1 MSLTNAIS
9 AIAVVGAIIVSA
21 GKDAPGYITALGLVA
36 IFCST
41 TNIVSG
47 FLITDRMLKMFKK
60 QEEVAKMSAETLVQL
75 LYLVAT
81 GAVHPVPAVDER
93 SRNRPQG
100 RVLGRGGH
108 GAGGGRHPGGR
119 DWPPAAP
126 TTGGSS
132 APSPLG
138 AAVGYPLAQVPL
150 TAVPQRT
157 ALSHAFG
164 GLAAGLVGAAKFF
177 LYYGQRNE
185 AALAPFIVVALVA
198 EILLGFLTF
207 TGSLLAAGKLQEVKW
222 IPQRPVTYPMQNVS
236 NLGLFA
242 LALALGVALVL
253 NPLAPWAPW
262 AFMRH
267 HRCCRC
273 AFGVLLIIPIGG
285 ADMPTVISILN
296 AYAGLS
302 AVAMGFVLNN
312 KLLITA
318 GALDGSSGLILSIIM
333 CKAMNRSFTNVLFG
347 AFGQAQAKA
356 ADGEQKV
363 YKADTI
369 ESAAQVME
377 QADLVVIV
385 PGYGMAVAQ
394 AQHKVRELYDLLKK
408 RGVTVKFAIH
418 PVAGRMPGHMNVLL
432 AEAEIPYTDLVE
444 MDEINGDMPQADVA
458 LIIGANDVVN
468 PAARTDKTSPI
479 YGMPIIDA
487 DKAKTI
493 YAIKRSK
500 NPGLRRHRQRALLP
514 GQDLHALRRRQE
526 RGGRAGA
533 EAGGG

>member
-1 MSLTNAIS
+1 
-9 AIAVVGAIIVSA
+9 V
-21 GKDAPGYITALGLVA
+21 
-36 IFCST
+36 
-41 TNIVSG
+41 
-47 FLITDRMLKMFKK
+47 
-60 QEEVAKMSAETLVQL
+60 SAETLVQI
-75 LYLVAT
+75 LYLISTALFILSLRWMSDPETARKGVFSGVGAMALAVAGTLTGVIAT
-81 GAVHPVPAVDER
+81 GGTHYWWILGAFAV
-93 SRNRPQG
+93 
-100 RVLGRGGH
+100 
-108 GAGGGRHPGGR
+108 GAG
-119 DWPPAAP
+119 
-126 TTGGSS
+126 
-132 APSPLG
+132 
-138 AAVGYPLAQVPL
+138 VGYPLAQVPL

-164 GLAAGLVGAAKFF
+164 GLAAGLVGTAKFF

-222 IPQRPVTYPMQNVS
+222 IPQRPVTYPGQNAS
-236 NLGLFA
+236 NLALFA
-242 LALALGVALVL
+242 IALALGVGLVMH
-253 NPLAPWAPW
+253 PLAPWAPY
-262 AFMRH
+262 AFGAIILLSL
-267 HRCCRC
+267 

-333 CKAMNRSFTNVLFG
+333 CKAMNRSFFNVLFG
-347 AFGQAQAKA
+347 AFGQTTTTSAEGEAKA
-356 ADGEQKV
+356 
-363 YKADTI
+363 YKSDTV

-377 QADLVVIV
+377 QANLVVIV

-394 AQHKVRELYDLLKK
+394 AQHKVREVYDLLKK
-408 RGVTVKFAIH
+408 KGVTVKFAIH

-432 AEAEIPYTDLVE
+432 AEAEIPYDDLVE
-444 MDEINGDMPQADVA
+444 MDEINGDMPQADVV
-458 LIIGANDVVN
+458 LVIGANDVVN
-468 PAARTDKTSPI
+468 PAARSDKTSPI

-487 DKAKTI
+487 DKAKTV

-500 NPGLRRHRQRALLP
+500 APGFAGIDNELYFLDKTFMLFGDAKAVMGELARKLA
-514 GQDLHALRRRQE
+514 GE
-526 RGGRAGA
+526 GGH
-533 EAGGG
+533 